1 LHPVPGI
8 IIERDHFSALGMMCQ
23 GLLETGRRL
32 PQHNN
37 SAHFHPADPVVETS
51 ELIIG
56 KRERNKQDKLLRI
69 KAAARDLFISR
80 GYDETTTR
88 EIALRAGV
96 GMGTVFTYADNKRDL
111 LFLIANEDLE
121 QVTRRAD
128 ANISPQKSLIDNLL
142 AISRSHYEYFQQ
154 QPDLSKLM
162 LREMMFYDSGQ
173 QADRFK
179 TTREHVIAMMVR
191 AVEFAMEAKSI
202 RTSEPAQA
210 VGWMLFCIYQVELRH
225 WLAAGEA
232 GLESGL
238 RRLAKTL
245 ELAIIGISPAP
256 AALQR
261 QGRKTGKAAR
271 SAQVRLRKP
280 F

>member
-1 LHPVPGI
+1 MA
-8 IIERDHFSALGMMCQ
+8 ES
-23 GLLETGRRL
+23 
-32 PQHNN
+32 
-37 SAHFHPADPVVETS
+37 SDPF
-51 ELIIG
+51 IG

-96 GMGTVFTYADNKRDL
+96 GMGTIFTYADNKRDL

-121 QVTRRAD
+121 QVTRHAD
-128 ANISPQKSLIDNLL
+128 LNVSPLKSLIDNLL

-162 LREMMFYDSGQ
+162 LREMLFYDSGR

-179 TTREHVIAMMVR
+179 TTREQVIAMMVR
-191 AVEFAMEAKSI
+191 AAEFAIKNKSI
-202 RTSEPAQA
+202 RTPEPAHA

-225 WLAAGEA
+225 WLAAEEVSIGT
-232 GLESGL
+232 GL
-238 RRLAKTL
+238 RRLARTF
-245 ELAIIGISPAP
+245 ELAINGLSPASS
-256 AALQR
+256 ALQR
-261 QGRKTGKAAR
+261 QGRRTGRATR
-271 SAQVRLRKP
+271 SARATLRKLA
-280 F
+280 

>member
-1 LHPVPGI
+1 M
-8 IIERDHFSALGMMCQ
+8 A
-23 GLLETGRRL
+23 
-32 PQHNN
+32 
-37 SAHFHPADPVVETS
+37 ETS
-51 ELIIG
+51 ELFTG

-121 QVTRRAD
+121 QVTLQAD
-128 ANISPQKSLIDNLL
+128 ASISSLKSLIDNLL
-142 AISRSHYEYFQQ
+142 AISRSHYQYFQKQ
-154 QPDLSKLM
+154 TDLSKLM

-173 QADRFK
+173 QADRFR

-191 AVEFAMEAKSI
+191 AVELAMEAKSI
-202 RTSEPAQA
+202 RTPEPAQT

-225 WLAAGEA
+225 WLAAGEVS
-232 GLESGL
+232 LETGL

-245 ELAIIGISPAP
+245 RLAINGISPAP

-261 QGRKTGKAAR
+261 QGGKRGKAPHT
-271 SAQVRLRKP
+271 AQIRLRKRS
-280 F
+280 

>member
-1 LHPVPGI
+1 
-8 IIERDHFSALGMMCQ
+8 
-23 GLLETGRRL
+23 L
-32 PQHNN
+32 PDYCRNTTTRP
-37 SAHFHPADPVVETS
+37 HFHRANPVADTS
-51 ELIIG
+51 RLFTG

-128 ANISPQKSLIDNLL
+128 ASISPQISLIDNLL

-154 QPDLSKLM
+154 QPGLSKLM

-191 AVEFAMEAKSI
+191 AVEFAIETKSI
-202 RTSEPAQA
+202 RTLEPAYA
-210 VGWMLFCIYQVELRH
+210 VGWMLFCIYQVELRQ

-232 GLESGL
+232 SLETGL

-245 ELAIIGISPAP
+245 RLAINGVSPSPTAIE
-256 AALQR
+256 R
-261 QGRKTGKAAR
+261 RGRRTGKVLHR
-271 SAQVRLRKP
+271 AQKRLRKRS
-280 F
+280 

>member
-1 LHPVPGI
+1 MA
-8 IIERDHFSALGMMCQ
+8 ESSD
-23 GLLETGRRL
+23 LL
-32 PQHNN
+32 
-37 SAHFHPADPVVETS
+37 
-51 ELIIG
+51 IG

-88 EIALRAGV
+88 EIAIRAGV

-121 QVTRRAD
+121 KVTRQAD
-128 ANISPQKSLIDNLL
+128 AELSTSCSLIDNLL
-142 AISRSHYEYFQQ
+142 AISRSHYEYFER

-162 LREMMFYDSGQ
+162 LREMLFYDSGQ
-173 QADRFK
+173 QADRFR

-191 AVEFAMEAKSI
+191 AVEFAMESKSI

-225 WLAAGEA
+225 WLAEGET
-232 GLESGL
+232 GLETGL

-245 ELAIIGISPAP
+245 QLAIAGISPAP

-261 QGRKTGKAAR
+261 QGRKAIKSGNAIRPQQRK
-271 SAQVRLRKP
+271 SAKGR
-280 F
+280 

>member
-1 LHPVPGI
+1 MNFASDCRNTINQPS
-8 IIERDHFSALGMMCQ
+8 F
-23 GLLETGRRL
+23 
-32 PQHNN
+32 N
-37 SAHFHPADPVVETS
+37 PADPVAETS
-51 ELIIG
+51 ELFTG

-121 QVTRRAD
+121 QVTRMAD
-128 ANISPQKSLIDNLL
+128 AGISPQKSLIDNLL

-173 QADRFK
+173 QADRFR
-179 TTREHVIAMMVR
+179 TTRKHVIAMMVR
-191 AVEFAMEAKSI
+191 AVELAMETKSI
-202 RTSEPAQA
+202 RTPEPARA

-225 WLAAGEA
+225 WLAADEVS
-232 GLESGL
+232 LETGL
-238 RRLAKTL
+238 RHLAKTL
-245 ELAIIGISPAP
+245 RLAINGISPAP
-256 AALQR
+256 APTALQR
-261 QGRKTGKAAR
+261 QGRNPGKRARAASTRPRNR
-271 SAQVRLRKP
+271 S
-280 F
+280 

>member
-1 LHPVPGI
+1 
-8 IIERDHFSALGMMCQ
+8 
-23 GLLETGRRL
+23 
-32 PQHNN
+32 
-37 SAHFHPADPVVETS
+37 
-51 ELIIG
+51 
-56 KRERNKQDKLLRI
+56 
-69 KAAARDLFISR
+69 
-80 GYDETTTR
+80 
-88 EIALRAGV
+88 
-96 GMGTVFTYADNKRDL
+96 MGTVFTYADNKRDL

-121 QVTRRAD
+121 QVTRQAD
-128 ANISPQKSLIDNLL
+128 ASISPQNSLIDNLL

-191 AVEFAMEAKSI
+191 AVKFATEAKSI
-202 RTSEPAQA
+202 RPPEPAHA

-232 GLESGL
+232 SLETGL

-245 ELAIIGISPAP
+245 GLAINGVTPAP

-261 QGRKTGKAAR
+261 QGRRTGKVVR
-271 SAQVRLRKP
+271 TTKMRLRKRS
-280 F
+280 

>member
-1 LHPVPGI
+1 
-8 IIERDHFSALGMMCQ
+8 M
-23 GLLETGRRL
+23 
-32 PQHNN
+32 
-37 SAHFHPADPVVETS
+37 ADPS
-51 ELIIG
+51 ELFIG

-121 QVTRRAD
+121 QVTRQAD
-128 ANISPQKSLIDNLL
+128 SNISPQNSLIDNLL
-142 AISRSHYEYFQQ
+142 AIARSHYEYFQQ

-173 QADRFK
+173 QADRFR
-179 TTREHVIAMMVR
+179 TTREHVIALMVR

-202 RTSEPAQA
+202 RTPEPAHT

-225 WLAAGEA
+225 WLASSDVS
-232 GLESGL
+232 LQTGL

-245 ELAIIGISPAP
+245 GLAINGLSPAP

-261 QGRKTGKAAR
+261 RGRKASKAAR
-271 SAQVRLRKP
+271 TA
-280 F
+280 

>member
-1 LHPVPGI
+1 MNFAGDCRNTTRPP
-8 IIERDHFSALGMMCQ
+8 S
-23 GLLETGRRL
+23 
-32 PQHNN
+32 P
-37 SAHFHPADPVVETS
+37 HPAGPVAETS
-51 ELIIG
+51 EPFIG

-69 KAAARDLFISR
+69 KAAARELFISR

-121 QVTRRAD
+121 QATRKAD
-128 ANISPQKSLIDNLL
+128 SNISRQNSLIDNLL
-142 AISRSHYEYFQQ
+142 AISRSHYDYFRK

-173 QADRFK
+173 QADRFR
-179 TTREHVIAMMVR
+179 TTREQVIGLMVR
-191 AVEFAMEAKSI
+191 AVEFAMETQSI
-202 RTSEPAQA
+202 RTPEPAHT

-225 WLAAGEA
+225 WLAGGEA
-232 GLESGL
+232 SLETGL

-245 ELAIIGISPAP
+245 GLAINGLSPAP

-261 QGRKTGKAAR
+261 RGRKGAKARTA
-271 SAQVRLRKP
+271 
-280 F
+280 